1 MIKVA
6 PSLSRI
12 AAMVAFAMSCFAI
25 VLFLWIQFGG
35 ATPLKPERY
44 IVEAAFPEAV
54 GLLPDVDVRA
64 AGITIGTVRSVEPE
78 RATGRALARLALEP
92 RYAPLASDARA
103 ILRRKTLLGETFVE
117 ITTGSRDAPRL
128 RDGGRIA
135 DAAVAGTVELDEV
148 FQTWDPETRR
158 AFRIWQQQLG
168 AAVGARGESLNN
180 ALGALPGF
188 VESGGDLLQLLD
200 EQETAVRGL
209 VRDTGH
215 VYEALTRDEA
225 QLEAL
230 VRNSHDL
237 FGQTA
242 AERESLAEA
251 FAIFPTFLTESRL
264 TLNRLEGF
272 ARRARPVVRDL
283 RPVARELRPTVR
295 AARALAPDLD
305 RFFVGLDRQIA
316 ASHAG
321 LPALADVLEATR
333 PTLGALGPFLGE
345 LNPIFEWL
353 EQNQHLVGDFLGY
366 AAGGLA
372 DTIPSA
378 PEGEVGHY
386 LRQLGVTGLDSL
398 GIHRSRLSSNR
409 GNSYLP
415 PVIPSEETSRRLA
428 LPAWDCKPSGGE
440 VRSEVRPGAGSVVA
454 CWVAPLIPFKG
465 VERAFPHVEAESYR

>member
-1 MIKVA
+1 MIKIA

-25 VLFLWIQFGG
+25 VLFLWIEFGG

-78 RATGRALARLALEP
+78 RETGRALARLALEP

-128 RDGGRIA
+128 PDGGRIA
-135 DAAVAGTVELDEV
+135 DAAVPETVELDEV

-168 AAVGARGESLNN
+168 EAVGARGESLNN
-180 ALGALPGF
+180 VLGNLPGF
-188 VESGGDLLQLLD
+188 VESGGDLLQVLD

-225 QLEAL
+225 QLAAL
-230 VRNSHDL
+230 IRNSHDL
-237 FGQTA
+237 FGQTST
-242 AERESLAEA
+242 ERESLAEA
-251 FAIFPTFLTESRL
+251 FAIFPTFLSESKT
-264 TLNRLEGF
+264 TLRRLEGF
-272 ARRARPVVRDL
+272 ARRARPVIRDL

-305 RFFVGLDRQIA
+305 RFFVGFDRQID
-316 ASHAG
+316 ASHRG
-321 LPALADVLEATR
+321 LPALADVLDATR
-333 PTLGALGPFLGE
+333 PTLGALGPFLSE
-345 LNPIFEWL
+345 LNPIFQWL
-353 EQNQHLVGDFLGY
+353 EVNQQLVGDFLGY

-378 PEGEVGHY
+378 PEGENGHY
-386 LRQLGVTGLDSL
+386 LRQLGVTGLDSIA
-398 GIHRSRLSSNR
+398 IHRSRLSSNR

-415 PVIPSEETSRRLA
+415 PVIPSELTSVRLA
-428 LPAWDCKPSGGE
+428 LPSWDCKPSNGE
-440 VRSEVRPGAGSVVA
+440 VRSEVRPAGSVVA

-465 VERAFPHVEAESYR
+465 IERAFPHVEAESYR